1 MQNNGS
7 KIGNFWQIKADKTKK
22 SIFAFYLELN

>member
-1 MQNNGS
+1 MQNYGS

-22 SIFAFYLELN
+22 SIFAFYFE